1 MCKKIP
7 AFLIGLALLAGCSD
21 VPNVAVPV
29 ATAQQQAQP
38 NVVFIL
44 VDDLGYADVGFTG
57 GEIATPNLDDIA
69 AKGMILDRNY
79 VYSVCSPTRV
89 ALLTGQ
95 NPLAYGV
102 VGPIQENVGLP
113 LDLKLMPEYFKDMGY
128 QTFMIGK
135 WHLGLV
141 TTDHWP
147 NARGFDYFYGFLGGW
162 IDFYTH
168 MYGGGFDWQRNGESL
183 REEGHAT
190 DLMTADALRVVA
202 SRDPNRPFFMYLS
215 YNAPHSPLQY
225 TPSDSGLNDDVEAG
239 DRKVYAEMV
248 TQMDQGVGELIGAL
262 RTQGMLE
269 NTIVV
274 FSSDNGGAI
283 RLGANNGKLRG
294 EKGGSFEG
302 GIRVPGF
309 LYWEGRI
316 EGGSRLDQPVVV
328 HDWLPTLLE
337 AVGGDPADVVDPYGQ
352 NMWAALGKGEQIE
365 RQVTTIA
372 TGPSRA
378 AIDWPYKYITHK
390 KRGQKTPPT
399 LGLFN
404 VVEDPYETNNLL
416 EEMPEKAEE
425 LIAKLESIP
434 DVRFPRNPDPLGHPE
449 EHFRNATDD
458 GWDYE
463 VRVPETRPVWT
474 ELVRNAAQVR
484 AKAKSK
490 GD

>member
-1 MCKKIP
+1 MCKKTLV
-7 AFLIGLALLAGCSD
+7 FCFGLALLAGCSD
-21 VPNVAVPV
+21 LPSVAASK
-29 ATAQQQAQP
+29 ATTQEQTQP
-38 NVVFIL
+38 NVVFVL

-57 GEIATPNLDDIA
+57 GEIATPNLDEIA
-69 AKGMILDRNY
+69 ANGVILDRNY

-102 VGPIQENVGLP
+102 VGPIQENVGLS

-141 TTDHWP
+141 TTDYWP

-168 MYGGGFDWQRNGESL
+168 VYGGGLDWQRNGESL

-190 DLMTADALRVVA
+190 DLMTADALRVVQ
-202 SRDPNRPFFMYLS
+202 SRDPNRPFFLYLS

-248 TQMDQGVGELIGAL
+248 TQMDQGVGELIGVL
-262 RTQGMLE
+262 RAQGILE

-309 LYWEGRI
+309 LYWEGGI
-316 EGGSRLDQPVVV
+316 ERGSRLDQPVVV

-337 AVGGDPADVVDPYGQ
+337 
-352 NMWAALGKGEQIE
+352 L
-365 RQVTTIA
+365 
-372 TGPSRA
+372 S
-378 AIDWPYKYITHK
+378 
-390 KRGQKTPPT
+390 
-399 LGLFN
+399 
-404 VVEDPYETNNLL
+404 
-416 EEMPEKAEE
+416 
-425 LIAKLESIP
+425 LIHI
-434 DVRFPRNPDPLGHPE
+434 
-449 EHFRNATDD
+449 
-458 GWDYE
+458 
-463 VRVPETRPVWT
+463 
-474 ELVRNAAQVR
+474 
-484 AKAKSK
+484 
-490 GD
+490 

>member
-1 MCKKIP
+1 
-7 AFLIGLALLAGCSD
+7 
-21 VPNVAVPV
+21 
-29 ATAQQQAQP
+29 
-38 NVVFIL
+38 
-44 VDDLGYADVGFTG
+44 
-57 GEIATPNLDDIA
+57 
-69 AKGMILDRNY
+69 
-79 VYSVCSPTRV
+79 
-89 ALLTGQ
+89 
-95 NPLAYGV
+95 
-102 VGPIQENVGLP
+102 
-113 LDLKLMPEYFKDMGY
+113 
-128 QTFMIGK
+128 MIGK

-141 TTDHWP
+141 TTDYWP

-168 MYGGGFDWQRNGESL
+168 VYGGGLDWQRNGESL

-190 DLMTADALRVVA
+190 DLMTADALRVVQ
-202 SRDPNRPFFMYLS
+202 SRDPNRPFFLYLS

-248 TQMDQGVGELIGAL
+248 TQMDQGVGELIGVL
-262 RTQGMLE
+262 RAQGILE

-309 LYWEGRI
+309 LYWEGGI

-337 AVGGDPADVVDPYGQ
+337 AVGGNPADVIDPYGQ
-352 NMWAALGKGEQIE
+352 NMWAALGKGEQVE
-365 RQVTTIA
+365 RQITTIA

-378 AIDWPYKYITHK
+378 AIDWPFKYITHK

-416 EEMPEKAEE
+416 EAMPEKAAE
-425 LIAKLESIP
+425 LVAKLESIP
-434 DVRFPRNPDPLGHPE
+434 DVRVPRNPDPLGHPE

-474 ELVRNAAQVR
+474 ELVRDR
-484 AKAKSK
+484 AKEKAAKVR
-490 GD
+490 